1 MSPPSYTKI
10 TLDFPPM
17 SADFDPYNRGYLVVG
32 GGGGEGRSGVSNKI
46 ALLDITSPATIEK
59 SAEIELSRDEDSVTC
74 LANLASKDGLITF
87 AGINSSE
94 KDRLAGRNEHFRS
107 FMVDY
112 PPKKATGTEP
122 QATTEKTP
130 EGKIT
135 FHGKTSLFKPP
146 KEAAA
151 RKEAYQRVLRL
162 SPTKKS
168 SSGSKRI
175 GAAASSFSAPNE
187 VVIFDATSSAPSS
200 SDIIEHIELPE
211 NAEANDI
218 DFIEQGDG
226 YFLVGYV
233 TDDAVRTL
241 PVSYDFASHER
252 KTPSI
257 DPRTIYTV
265 PFPDVFEKPGRSKLR
280 ALRFLTPNH
289 VLLLSNLPNRKG
301 AELSILRLYQ
311 SGGPGTVM
319 LRKRLP
325 SHVKAAI
332 GMDVSLLDADP
343 STGERQIVVAVAGQ
357 DISVC
362 VYTLDYRGSAKDSIS
377 HFHKVTVLKDVH
389 PLQITQI
396 KLSPF
401 HSPWPSSN
409 PGGPPTP
416 ADLNSAKPPGPQ
428 HLRLCTTSLGNT
440 VVVDTFTLRP
450 LHPSKRGTRYIL
462 PSASVSDR
470 LHTGLSLLTIGFVLV
485 VTLLLLQGV
494 LGYNSTGSSALN
506 ILPPRLRDALQRLGS
521 YSPPGAVPPHLR
533 HRVQDAVPEAIAEP
547 IRKTSQR
554 LRDILHLAQPGEG
567 ADTKAIIVR
576 EGDSAT
582 GSTDLSTEVHA
593 DTAQLLREHVQAKRW
608 EELSKSERERWKE
621 RLVEAGHWAVEEG
634 ETVLKGIFFSSY
646 AGFVGQ
652 VVGQALGG

>member
-46 ALLDITSPATIEK
+46 ALLDISSPATIEK

-74 LANLASKDGLITF
+74 LANLASRDGLITF

-107 FMVDY
+107 FMVEY
-112 PPKKATGTEP
+112 PPKKAVGTEP
-122 QATTEKTP
+122 QATAEKTP
-130 EGKIT
+130 EGRIT

-146 KEAAA
+146 KGTAA

-162 SPTKKS
+162 SPAKKS

-200 SDIIEHIELPE
+200 ADIMERIELPE

-241 PVSYDFASHER
+241 PVSYDFTSHER

-265 PFPDVFEKPGRSKLR
+265 PFPDVFETPGRSKLR

-289 VLLLSNLPNRKG
+289 ILLLSNLPNRKG

-325 SHVKAAI
+325 NHVKAAI
-332 GMDVSLLDADP
+332 GMDVCLLDADP

-377 HFHKVTVLKDVH
+377 HFHKVTVLKD
-389 PLQITQI
+389 
-396 KLSPF
+396 
-401 HSPWPSSN
+401 
-409 PGGPPTP
+409 
-416 ADLNSAKPPGPQ
+416 

-462 PSASVSDR
+462 PSASVSDS
-470 LHTGLSLLTIGFVLV
+470 LYMGLSLLTIGFVLV

-494 LGYNSTGSSALN
+494 LGYQSSGSSALN
-506 ILPPRLRDALQRLGS
+506 ILPPRLRNALHRLGS
-521 YSPPGAVPPHLR
+521 FSPPGAIPPHLR
-533 HRVQDAVPEAIAEP
+533 RKIDDAIPDAVAEP
-547 IRKTSQR
+547 IMRTTHR
-554 LRDILHLAQPGEG
+554 LRDILHLHQPGEG

-576 EGDSAT
+576 EGDAAT

-621 RLVEAGHWAVEEG
+621 RLVKAGEWAVEEG

-646 AGFVGQ
+646 AGFVGE
-652 VVGQALGG
+652 VVGQALGGG